1 MKEFKDIICANCK
14 SEKKLVKKKTIL
26 VCRKCGEAYPIYKK
40 IPIMLTKNNDIFHV
54 KKALL
59 PAKYRVEKY
68 GS

>member
-1 MKEFKDIICANCK
+1 MNNKDEIICPNCK
-14 SEKKLVKKKTIL
+14 TNKKLKLINKIL
-26 VCRKCGEAYPIYKK
+26 VCRKCKEAYPKFNGVLV
-40 IPIMLTKNNDIFHV
+40 MLTKKNDVFHV